1 LKTGISVEM
10 TQSTLKNPHTIK
22 TTDSWLASLG
32 NELPQE
38 TKDALRLAHDLVIQS
53 GLEKNIVVE
62 PLLVYARGIVEIL
75 ISLRLR
81 NDALVA
87 AFICST
93 PKNHS
98 LLGKLTPVFND
109 SVIELVEGVNK
120 LQVVDEYKSRRY
132 KKEDEKTY
140 HEGLRKLLLGMA
152 KDIRVVLI
160 KLAERVQIMRDLKNS
175 PEEIRKR
182 ISHETMDIF
191 TPLANRLGIWQL
203 KWELE
208 DLSFRFLE
216 PDAYQKIAKLLDERR
231 VDRQKYINAALE
243 ELRQEIHK
251 AKITAEVAG
260 RPKHI
265 YSIWRKMVNK
275 GVDFQDLFDV
285 RAVRILVNDIADCY
299 AVLGIVHSRWQP
311 IRGEFD
317 DYIASP
323 KQNLYQSLHTAVIGP
338 DGKTMEIQI
347 RTHGMHQHSE
357 HGVAAHWGYKEGGS
371 HNDIYRKKIAWLRQM
386 LEWKDEERDSTD
398 FIDRFKSEI
407 FQDRVYILTP
417 QGRVVD
423 LPVGSTPLDFAYH
436 IHTDIGHH
444 YRGAKINGKIVPI
457 HYELQNGEQV
467 EILTSK
473 QNKPSRDWLNP
484 HLGYLKTSRAR
495 AKVRSWFRLQDYD
508 NNVVDGRLVV
518 ERELHRL
525 GIVDA
530 NIEKIARRFD
540 LSSADDLYA
549 AIGCGDITS
558 SQIAGG
564 LNEPMLPAIERR
576 SRFLPKNKQSDTSAL
591 KSEISI
597 MGVGDLATKIA
608 KCCKPAPY
616 DPIVGYI
623 TRGRG
628 ITIHRRECKNLLRYE
643 AKEKERLI
651 PVEWSHGTTKTY
663 PVDIYVK
670 AFDRQGLLHDITE
683 VLSNDNLNV
692 IAVNTMSDRKTYTA
706 NMTLTLDV
714 SDVEQL
720 SRALSKI
727 ELLPNIMEVRRKTS

>member
-1 LKTGISVEM
+1 MK
-10 TQSTLKNPHTIK
+10 
-22 TTDSWLASLG
+22 
-32 NELPQE
+32 
-38 TKDALRLAHDLVIQS
+38 LAHDLIIKS
-53 GLEKNIVVE
+53 ALEKNIVVA
-62 PLLVYARGIVEIL
+62 PLLAHGRAIVEIL
-75 ISLRLR
+75 ISLRMR

-93 PKNHS
+93 PDIIPLIEKSH
-98 LLGKLTPVFND
+98 PIFND
-109 SVIELVEGVNK
+109 DVIGLIKGVNK
-120 LQVVDEYKSRRY
+120 LRVVDKYQSRKY
-132 KKEDEKTY
+132 KKEDEKIY
-140 HEGLRKLLLGMA
+140 LEGLRKLLLGMA
-152 KDIRVVLI
+152 EDIRVVLI
-160 KLAERVQIMRDLKNS
+160 KLAERVQIMRELKNA
-175 PEEIRKR
+175 PDETRKR

-216 PDAYQKIAKLLDERR
+216 PEAYQKIAKLLDERR
-231 VDRQKYINAALE
+231 VDRQKYIDSVLD
-243 ELRQEIHK
+243 ELRQEIQK
-251 AKITAEVAG
+251 VNITVEVAG

-275 GVDFQDLFDV
+275 GVDFQDLYDV
-285 RAVRILVNDIADCY
+285 RAVRILVDDIADCY

-338 DGKTMEIQI
+338 EGKTLEIQI
-347 RTHGMHQHSE
+347 RTHEMHQHSE
-357 HGVAAHWGYKEGGS
+357 HGVAAHWGYKEGGR
-371 HNDIYRKKIAWLRQM
+371 HDDVYREKIAWLRQM
-386 LEWKDEERDSTD
+386 LEWKDEERDSSD

-417 QGRVVD
+417 QGKVVD
-423 LPVGSTPLDFAYH
+423 LPVGSTPLDFAYQ

-457 HYELQNGEQV
+457 HYELKNGEQI

-484 HLGYLKTSRAR
+484 HLGYLKSSRAR
-495 AKVRSWFRLQDYD
+495 SKVRSWFRLQDYD
-508 NNVVDGRLVV
+508 INVTDGRLVV

-558 SQIAGG
+558 SQIAYG
-564 LNEPMLPAIERR
+564 LDEQSLPAKERR
-576 SRFLPKNKQSDTSAL
+576 SRFLTKKKQSDTNAL

-597 MGVGDLATKIA
+597 MGVGDLATKLA

-643 AKEKERLI
+643 AKESERLI
-651 PVEWSHGTTKTY
+651 QVEWSAGAIKTY

-670 AFDRQGLLHDITE
+670 AFDRQGLLRDITE

-692 IAVNTMSDRKTYTA
+692 MAVNTVSDRKTYTA

-727 ELLPNIMEVRRKTS
+727 ELLPNVMEVRRKTS

>member
-1 LKTGISVEM
+1 MAQSPQKKIQTVKTVE
-10 TQSTLKNPHTIK
+10 
-22 TTDSWLASLG
+22 SWLDSLDK
-32 NELPQE
+32 ELPQE
-38 TKDALRLAHDLVIQS
+38 TKDALKLADDLVAKI
-53 GLEKNIVVE
+53 GLEKNIDIT
-62 PLLVYARGIVEIL
+62 PLLVHARSIVEIL

-87 AFICST
+87 AFICS
-93 PKNHS
+93 NQE
-98 LLGKLTPVFND
+98 KLFLAEKSQSIFNNG
-109 SVIELVEGVNK
+109 VIEIIKGVNK
-120 LQVVDEYKSRRY
+120 LRVVDEYQSKKY
-132 KKEDEKTY
+132 KQEDEKHY
-140 HEGLRKLLLGMA
+140 LEGLRKLLLGMA
-152 KDIRVVLI
+152 EDIRVVLI
-160 KLAERVQIMRDLKNS
+160 KLAERVQIMRELKYA
-175 PEEIRKR
+175 PAETRKR
-182 ISHETMDIF
+182 ISQETMDIF

-208 DLSFRFLE
+208 DLSFRFLQPE
-216 PDAYQKIAKLLDERR
+216 AYQKIAKLLDEKR
-231 VDRQKYINAALE
+231 VDREQYINATLD
-243 ELRQEIHK
+243 ELRQEIDNV
-251 AKITAEVAG
+251 KIKAEVAG

-265 YSIWRKMVNK
+265 YSIWRKMVSK

-285 RAVRILVNDIADCY
+285 RAVRILVDDITDCY

-338 DGKTMEIQI
+338 EGKTLEIQI
-347 RTHGMHQHSE
+347 RTHDMHQHSE

-371 HNDIYRKKIAWLRQM
+371 HDDVYREKIAWLRQI
-386 LEWKDEERDSTD
+386 LEWKDEERDSSD

-417 QGRVVD
+417 QGKVVD

-457 HYELQNGEQV
+457 HYELQNGEQI

-484 HLGYLKTSRAR
+484 HLGYLKSSRAR

-508 NNVVDGRLVV
+508 NNVIDGRLIV

-525 GIVDA
+525 GIDDA
-530 NIEKIARRFD
+530 NIEKMARRFD

-549 AIGCGDITS
+549 AIGCGDMTS

-564 LNEPMLPAIERR
+564 LDEQLLPVKERR
-576 SRFLPKNKQSDTSAL
+576 SRFLPKNKESESSEL
-591 KSEISI
+591 KSEINI
-597 MGVGDLATKIA
+597 MGVGDLAINMA
-608 KCCKPAPY
+608 KCCKPAPHE
-616 DPIVGYI
+616 PIVGYI

-628 ITIHRRECKNLLRYE
+628 ITIHRRNCGNLIRLE
-643 AKEKERLI
+643 AKESERLI
-651 PVEWSHGTTKTY
+651 EVEWAEGTTQTY
-663 PVDIYVK
+663 PVEIHVK
-670 AFDRQGLLHDITE
+670 AFDRQGLLKDITE

-692 IAVNTMSDRKTYTA
+692 IAVNTLSDRKTYTA
-706 NMTLTLDV
+706 DMTLTLDV
-714 SDVEQL
+714 YDVEQL

-727 ELLPNIMEVRRKTS
+727 ELLPNVMEVWRKTS

>member
-1 LKTGISVEM
+1 MVQSSPKKTHTVE
-10 TQSTLKNPHTIK
+10 TVE
-22 TTDSWLASLG
+22 SWLASLDK
-32 NELPQE
+32 ELPQE
-38 TKDALRLAHDLVIQS
+38 TKDALKLADDLVTKVVLGKNIDIAPLLAH
-53 GLEKNIVVE
+53 
-62 PLLVYARGIVEIL
+62 ARSVVEIL
-75 ISLRLR
+75 ISLRMR

-87 AFICST
+87 AFICSN
-93 PKNHS
+93 PEK
-98 LLGKLTPVFND
+98 LLLAEKSKSIFND
-109 SVIELVEGVNK
+109 GVIELINGVNK
-120 LQVVDEYKSRRY
+120 LRVVDEYQSKKY
-132 KKEDEKTY
+132 KQEDEKHY
-140 HEGLRKLLLGMA
+140 LEGLRKLLLGMA
-152 KDIRVVLI
+152 EDIRVVLI
-160 KLAERVQIMRDLKNS
+160 KLAERVQIMRELKNA
-175 PEEIRKR
+175 PERTRKR
-182 ISHETMDIF
+182 ISQETMDIF

-208 DLSFRFLE
+208 DLSFRFLQPE
-216 PDAYQKIAKLLDERR
+216 AYQKIAKLLDEKR
-231 VDRQKYINAALE
+231 VDRQQYINAALDD
-243 ELRQEIHK
+243 LREEIHNV
-251 AKITAEVAG
+251 KIKAEVAG

-285 RAVRILVNDIADCY
+285 RAVRILVDDIADCY

-347 RTHGMHQHSE
+347 RTHEMHQYSE

-371 HNDIYRKKIAWLRQM
+371 HDDVYREKIAWLRQM
-386 LEWKDEERDSTD
+386 LEWKDEERDSSD

-417 QGRVVD
+417 QGKVVD

-457 HYELQNGEQV
+457 HYELQNGEQI

-484 HLGYLKTSRAR
+484 HLGYLKSSRAR

-508 NNVVDGRLVV
+508 NNVIDGRLIV

-525 GIVDA
+525 GIANA
-530 NIEKIARRFD
+530 NIEKMARRFE

-549 AIGCGDITS
+549 AIGCGDMTS

-564 LNEPMLPAIERR
+564 LDEQSLPAKERR
-576 SRFLPKNKQSDTSAL
+576 SRFLPKNKQNDPSEL
-591 KSEISI
+591 KSEINI
-597 MGVGDLATKIA
+597 MGVGDLATNMA
-608 KCCKPAPY
+608 KCCKPAPHE
-616 DPIVGYI
+616 PIAGYI

-628 ITIHRRECKNLLRYE
+628 ITIHRKDCGNLIRLE
-643 AKEKERLI
+643 AKESERLI
-651 PVEWSHGTTKTY
+651 EVEWAEGTTQTY
-663 PVDIYVK
+663 PVDIHVK
-670 AFDRQGLLHDITE
+670 AFDRQGLLKDITE

-692 IAVNTMSDRKTYTA
+692 IAVNTLSDRKTYTA
-706 NMTLTLDV
+706 DMTLTLDV
-714 SDVEQL
+714 YDVEQL

-727 ELLPNIMEVRRKTS
+727 ELLPNVMEVWRKTS